1 MGEAGHANL
10 MERVS
15 EISGWACYAE
25 ELWKFL

>member
-25 ELWKFL
+25 ELWMTL